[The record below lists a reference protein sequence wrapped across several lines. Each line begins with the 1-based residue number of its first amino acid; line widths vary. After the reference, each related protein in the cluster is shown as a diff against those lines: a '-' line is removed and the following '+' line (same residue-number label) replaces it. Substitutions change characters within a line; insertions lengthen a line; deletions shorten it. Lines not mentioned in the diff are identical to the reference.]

1 MNPAQLLSAI
11 RSLPGDIER
20 LADGLADDLLRRR
33 CSPGDWSMIEICC
46 HLRDSGEIS
55 TLRIQRLATEDTPT
69 LDPYDEQALA
79 IERHYQDDDLGRVL
93 PAMRSAWNG
102 LGETLADLPPE
113 AWQRAGH
120 HPERGT
126 VTIASEALRYAE
138 HAREH
143 TEQMK
148 MMLTQLPLPS

>member
-1 MNPAQLLSAI
+1 
-11 RSLPGDIER
+11 
-20 LADGLADDLLRRR
+20 
-33 CSPGDWSMIEICC
+33 MIEICC

>member
-1 MNPAQLLSAI
+1 MNPGQLISAI

-20 LADGLADDLLRRR
+20 LVEGLSDDLLRRR
-33 CSPGDWSMIEICC
+33 HSPRDWSVIEICC

-55 TLRIQRLATEDTPT
+55 ALRIQRLGTEDEPT
-69 LDPYDEQALA
+69 LDRYDEQALA
-79 IERHYQDDDLGRVL
+79 VERRYQDDDLGRVL
-93 PAMRSAWNG
+93 PAVRSAWSG
-102 LGETLADLPPE
+102 LAETLAGLSPE

-126 VTIASEALRYAE
+126 VTVASEALRYAE

-148 MMLTQLPLPS
+148 MMLAQLPRSS